1 MTSRSLKVSHML
13 TPTIYF
19 DNSSWNA
26 LAEGD
31 KCKIRRGLLSTNIVT
46 CYSIENLLEMLST
59 TNQEKLAQFQKTMD
73 ELNCRL
79 LTRENGEAL
88 GKTYKASYS
97 ELNTQQRWERF
108 KEAKL
113 MSPIGTFGLT
123 DLLQKMIGG
132 IPSKSNEDIMTEA
145 LENMKTMLDDA
156 IKDLDDDNDKI
167 LMQILKENLLQKA
180 KEASTALVEQLANSE
195 EFKLP
200 ELDHVHIVNFTGP
213 GVVER
218 IFKEA
223 ENPKYTGVI
232 DLIDGFCSHIPRR
245 REEGR
250 KCNATYDMIVNLAQL
265 LFLLRYKREAKNT
278 RDGERARVDFQGSM
292 TDFYHIANSSVCS
305 IFHTCDKAQ
314 AHMAAA
320 VFDHFDIKTLVTLHQ
335 RDNDSPTTLYKPRSL
350 SGMLSN

>member
-1 MTSRSLKVSHML
+1 M
-13 TPTIYF
+13 
-19 DNSSWNA
+19 
-26 LAEGD
+26 AEGD
-31 KCKIRRGLLSTNIVT
+31 KSKIRTGLLSSNVVT

-59 TNQEKLAQFQKTMD
+59 TNQEKLANLETVMN
-73 ELNCRL
+73 ELDCRF
-79 LTRENGEAL
+79 LTRENGEAF
-88 GKTYKASYS
+88 GKTYKASYF
-97 ELNTQQRWERF
+97 ELNAQQRWERF

-123 DLLQKMIGG
+123 DLLQKMVGG

-145 LENMKTMLDDA
+145 LENMKKMLDDA
-156 IKDLDDDNDKI
+156 VNDLDDDNDNDNDNDKMLI
-167 LMQILKENLLQKA
+167 QTLKENLLQKA
-180 KEASTALVEQLANSE
+180 KKASTALIEQLENSE
-195 EFKLP
+195 KLELP
-200 ELDHVHIVNFTGP
+200 ELDHVHIANFTGP

-232 DLIDGFCSHIPRR
+232 DLIDGFCGHIPKS

-305 IFHTCDKAQ
+305 IFHTYDKAQ
-314 AHMAAA
+314 AHIAAA
-320 VFDHFDIKTLVTLHQ
+320 VFDHFDIKTLVTLNHH
-335 RDNDSPTTLYKPRSL
+335 NDETPATLYKPRSL
-350 SGMLSN
+350 SGMPSN